1 MSERPQ
7 HPANEMRAEA
17 GFHTDHARRQFLE
30 RVGER
35 QSLDFATE
43 RDLPIGIKADDMK
56 NILSDIDADRCQ
68 DGSGVLC
75 SCFHRL
81 LLLLLCGYQSLQTTP
96 PGEAAGPSH

>member
-68 DGSGVLC
+68 DGSGV
-75 SCFHRL
+75 SVL
-81 LLLLLCGYQSLQTTP
+81 LLP
-96 PGEAAGPSH
+96 